1 MTTAA
6 AEKMEFQTEV
16 NELLHLMI
24 HSLYSHKEIFLRELI
39 SNASDAIDKLRF
51 ESLENADL
59 LAEGSELEINI
70 QLDEANKE
78 IIISDNGIGMNRED
92 LINNLGTIARSGT
105 KKFMEA
111 VSGDDKK
118 DVALIGQF
126 GVGFYSLFMVASKVV
141 VTTKRADSEEAFSW
155 MSEGTGSFELAETE
169 KATRGTEIRIS
180 IKEESE
186 EYLQQW
192 QARNLITKYSEYVPH
207 PIRLAWEESK
217 EEGEGDDKKTT
228 IESKNEVLNT
238 KPAIWRRSKSDLDKE
253 QYEEFF
259 GHISHGQES
268 LTYDHAK
275 VEGTQE
281 YYSLIYIPK
290 TAPQGIQNREE
301 KHGVKLYVRRVFI
314 MDDCKDL
321 LPTYLR
327 FVSGVIDSEDLPLN
341 VSREI
346 LQNNKSIDAM
356 KKNITKKV
364 LSSLKKVA
372 KKDPEA
378 YNAWWAE
385 LGNVLKEGFYMNWE
399 FQDELKELVR
409 FKSSETGKLTS
420 MKEYVEAM
428 KEDQKEIYFIS
439 AENETAALSNPHLE
453 FFKDKGI
460 PVLLFIDSIDEW
472 VNQGLSEYDGKKLKN
487 IASGDLDLGD
497 LDKEDKAKSEEAKGT
512 FEGLLGAIKSTL
524 EKKLSDVRVSSRLKE
539 APSALVADAQGMS
552 AHMEKLLRS
561 HGQDVPES
569 KRILEINT
577 EHAIS
582 KQALELF
589 TKDAKSAEAEDWMN
603 FLYQQAVVSEGGE
616 VDNPGEYTK
625 LINKMISAKL

>member
-1 MTTAA
+1 
-6 AEKMEFQTEV
+6 
-16 NELLHLMI
+16 
-24 HSLYSHKEIFLRELI
+24 
-39 SNASDAIDKLRF
+39 
-51 ESLENADL
+51 
-59 LAEGSELEINI
+59 
-70 QLDEANKE
+70 
-78 IIISDNGIGMNRED
+78 
-92 LINNLGTIARSGT
+92 
-105 KKFMEA
+105 
-111 VSGDDKK
+111 
-118 DVALIGQF
+118 
-126 GVGFYSLFMVASKVV
+126 
-141 VTTKRADSEEAFSW
+141 
-155 MSEGTGSFELAETE
+155 
-169 KATRGTEIRIS
+169 
-180 IKEESE
+180 
-186 EYLQQW
+186 
-192 QARNLITKYSEYVPH
+192 
-207 PIRLAWEESK
+207 
-217 EEGEGDDKKTT
+217 
-228 IESKNEVLNT
+228 
-238 KPAIWRRSKSDLDKE
+238 
-253 QYEEFF
+253 
-259 GHISHGQES
+259 
-268 LTYDHAK
+268 
-275 VEGTQE
+275 
-281 YYSLIYIPK
+281 
-290 TAPQGIQNREE
+290 
-301 KHGVKLYVRRVFI
+301 

-453 FFKDKGI
+453 FFKEKGI
-460 PVLLFIDSIDEW
+460 PVLMFIDAIDEW

-512 FEGLLGAIKSTL
+512 FEGLLGAIKATL
-524 EKKLSDVRVSSRLKE
+524 DKKLSDVRVSSRLKE

-582 KQALELF
+582 KHALELF